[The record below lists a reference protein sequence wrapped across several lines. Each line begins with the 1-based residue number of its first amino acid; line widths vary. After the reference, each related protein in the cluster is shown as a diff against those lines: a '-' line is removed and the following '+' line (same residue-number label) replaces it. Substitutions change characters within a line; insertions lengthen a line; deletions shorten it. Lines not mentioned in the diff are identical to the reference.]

1 MVENMITLGLETSC
15 DETAVAV
22 VEGRFNVLSSIVA
35 SQDEIHAKYGGIVP
49 ELACRRHVE
58 MIRPLVKEALTTAG
72 ITLDRVGLVSAT
84 RGPGL
89 VGALLVGLS
98 YAKALAWARK
108 LPFAGVNHLEGH
120 VMSAFVQ
127 RPDTPLPAV
136 ALLVSGGHTELFLV
150 ERIGE
155 LAHLGGTRDDAVGE
169 AFDKVAKMLSL
180 GYPGGPVVEKM
191 AEQGA
196 PVYNI
201 PVAMANANTL
211 DFSFSGPKTAVKQ
224 LIKKLEK
231 EEGGLNT
238 ANICASFQRSAVD
251 ALVLKTGFAI
261 EKHNPASILIVG
273 GVASNG
279 ALRRAMS
286 RLGEERSVDVVF
298 PSPELCTD
306 NAVMIAS
313 AGACS
318 FLDDPQNRAWR
329 DYLTLDADPSWM
341 PGILNI
347 TESRRSREG
356 A

>member
-1 MVENMITLGLETSC
+1 MVENLITLGLETSC

-22 VEGRFNVLSSIVA
+22 VEGRFNILSSAVA
-35 SQDEIHAKYGGIVP
+35 SQDEIHSKYGGIVP

-58 MIRPLVKEALTTAG
+58 MIRPLVKEALNIAG
-72 ITLDRVGLVSAT
+72 TRLDRIGLVSAT

-108 LPFAGVNHLEGH
+108 LPFAGVNHLQGH

-150 ERIGE
+150 ETIGQ
-155 LAHLGGTRDDAVGE
+155 LVHLGGTRDDAVGE

-191 AEQGA
+191 AELGE

-201 PVAMANANTL
+201 PVAMARADTL

-224 LIKKLEK
+224 LINKLEK
-231 EEGGLNT
+231 EGSGPIS
-238 ANICASFQRSAVD
+238 ANICASFQRAAVD
-251 ALVLKTGFAI
+251 ALVLKTSLAI
-261 EKHNPASILIVG
+261 EKYNPASILIVG

-279 ALRRAMS
+279 ALRRAMN
-286 RLGEERSVDVVF
+286 RLGEERSVEVVF
-298 PSPELCTD
+298 PDPMLCTD

-313 AGACS
+313 AGACD
-318 FLDDPQNRAWR
+318 FLNDPQNRVFR

-341 PGILNI
+341 PGA
-347 TESRRSREG
+347 EPR
-356 A
+356 